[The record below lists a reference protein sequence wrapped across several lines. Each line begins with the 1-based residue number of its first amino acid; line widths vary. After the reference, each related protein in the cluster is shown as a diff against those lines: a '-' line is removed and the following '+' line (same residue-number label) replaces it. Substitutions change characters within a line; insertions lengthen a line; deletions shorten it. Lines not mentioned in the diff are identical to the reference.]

1 MDGPKHEQAVW
12 PFDTDAIWRNRSLDE
27 QMAGIKPWT
36 GEESFVIED
45 LTDEESAAFWA
56 AVNE

>member
-1 MDGPKHEQAVW
+1 MDEPKHEKSDW
-12 PFDTDAIWRNRSLDE
+12 PFDPDAFWRNRSIDE
-27 QMAGIKPWT
+27 QMASIKPWT

-45 LTDEESAAFWA
+45 LTDGESEAFWA

>member
-1 MDGPKHEQAVW
+1 
-12 PFDTDAIWRNRSLDE
+12 
-27 QMAGIKPWT
+27 MAGAKVWT

-45 LTDEESAAFWA
+45 LTDGESDAFWA